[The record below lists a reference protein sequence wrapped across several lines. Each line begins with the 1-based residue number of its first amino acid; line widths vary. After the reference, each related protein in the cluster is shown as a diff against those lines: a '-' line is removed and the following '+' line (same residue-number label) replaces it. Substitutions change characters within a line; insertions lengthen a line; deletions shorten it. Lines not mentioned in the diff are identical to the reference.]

1 MNKPKGLAVPAI
13 RAKIT
18 KLGDLGAVIN
28 QQKKTQNLL
37 FKPKPLYIDET
48 FKKLNKIAHTSGKDV
63 IIREKFF
70 YLFSRFSKSQKLK
83 SDIIKELINSA
94 KDEEGKF
101 LVRILL
107 NKMRI
112 GLAQNTI
119 IYSLGKA
126 FAITKSE
133 GKDVDEDKLKQNAK
147 TIQELYEY
155 VVESSFKYDQFV
167 QNKSSNLGLKAI

>member
-63 IIREKFF
+63 IIKKKCFF
-70 YLFSRFSKSQKLK
+70 FMLFK
-83 SDIIKELINSA
+83 
-94 KDEEGKF
+94 
-101 LVRILL
+101 V
-107 NKMRI
+107 
-112 GLAQNTI
+112 
-119 IYSLGKA
+119 
-126 FAITKSE
+126 
-133 GKDVDEDKLKQNAK
+133 AK
-147 TIQELYEY
+147 TQI
-155 VVESSFKYDQFV
+155 
-167 QNKSSNLGLKAI
+167 